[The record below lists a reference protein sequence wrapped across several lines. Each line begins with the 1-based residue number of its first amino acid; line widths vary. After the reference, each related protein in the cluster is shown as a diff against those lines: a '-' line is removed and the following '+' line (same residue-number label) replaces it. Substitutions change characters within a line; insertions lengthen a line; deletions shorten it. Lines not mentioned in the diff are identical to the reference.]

1 VCLAVPAKVEKVCED
16 GTARCRV
23 GEGDAFVVA
32 SLALLEEPPQP
43 GEYVIIHAGFALRTL
58 DAADAE
64 ETIAVLRAMVAAVDA
79 EHLRVNS
86 GGGTAVRGS
95 GEQRIHRP

>member
-1 VCLAVPAKVEKVCED
+1 MCLAVPAKVEEIFED

-23 GEGDAFVVA
+23 GEGDAFVTA

-43 GEYVIIHAGFALRTL
+43 GDYLIIHAGFALRKL

-64 ETIAVLRAMVAAVDA
+64 ETIALLREMIAVVDA
-79 EHLRVNS
+79 EHANC
-86 GGGTAVRGS
+86 A
-95 GEQRIHRP
+95 EPH